1 MGGVA
6 MADIDLRADQS
17 YRAAGRA
24 VLAVRT
30 RELFARADNVLDME
44 DPERVHRMRVAT
56 RRLRAALEVFRPCFP
71 RKRASAVLS
80 EVKALAGA
88 LGERRDCDVLIE
100 LLDSLRA
107 DAGRSERKAI
117 DVLIAELRDEQ
128 IAANTR
134 LAEALGRVAQ
144 VGLERELLR
153 LTR

>member
-1 MGGVA
+1 